1 MSVAMSINGTQ
12 LSSSA
17 PRHFCAGSRDQP
29 PWPTSWLAVAI
40 NNKIEAAKLLA
51 GDVGNGK

>member
-1 MSVAMSINGTQ
+1 MSINGTQ
-12 LSSSA
+12 LLSSA
-17 PRHFCAGSRDQP
+17 PRHFCTGSRDQP